1 VGCNFILLHH
11 LLEKTVCVSPMRVHS
26 ILVKK
31 NLLAVDVWLYF
42 WVFYSVALV
51 CVSVLILKPC
61 LDYNSFVV
69 IIFEVR

>member
-1 VGCNFILLHH
+1 
-11 LLEKTVCVSPMRVHS
+11 MRVHS